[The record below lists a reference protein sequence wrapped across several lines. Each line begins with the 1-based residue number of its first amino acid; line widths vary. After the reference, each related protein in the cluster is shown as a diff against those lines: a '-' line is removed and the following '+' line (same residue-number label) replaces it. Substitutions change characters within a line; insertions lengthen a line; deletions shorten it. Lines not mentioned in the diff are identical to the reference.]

1 MARTVMIA
9 VLPTLGHL
17 NHGVALARLLA
28 RNGHRP
34 IVVSGAMVGEH
45 ARWLRPGVPVRTF
58 ASHDMLTDS
67 ASPAYRPHLEQLCD
81 PSKVVSAA
89 RDQLALID
97 EYGVDL
103 VINKDFFTSVLVA
116 ELRSLGYVSYYTD
129 GVESLI
135 KATNRQTVNNT
146 NQLSAQVAQ
155 AAMAL
160 GLPASSR
167 PVPDVLRSPLLN
179 IIRGFP
185 DTSAVDPTAIDALAD
200 PHAFAGALTYD
211 GPPDEIERQFDLLTA
226 HALPLTYITFGT
238 WLRDRARLAVAAA
251 ASTGIPGTTLLM
263 LGDAPVPAQAAPGLV
278 TAAYVPND
286 AALRLADVIVHHGG
300 HGTTL
305 SALVAGV
312 PQVIVPDNSRTNQAH
327 HGAAIAALGVGV
339 HLSPQD
345 LSVNSLTMAVQ
356 SLRRP
361 EVRERARDLAA
372 RLRIQSEA
380 MQASLLA
387 YIDTMHP

>member
-1 MARTVMIA
+1 M
-9 VLPTLGHL
+9 
-17 NHGVALARLLA
+17 
-28 RNGHRP
+28 
-34 IVVSGAMVGEH
+34 
-45 ARWLRPGVPVRTF
+45 
-58 ASHDMLTDS
+58 
-67 ASPAYRPHLEQLCD
+67 
-81 PSKVVSAA
+81 
-89 RDQLALID
+89 
-97 EYGVDL
+97 
-103 VINKDFFTSVLVA
+103 
-116 ELRSLGYVSYYTD
+116 
-129 GVESLI
+129 
-135 KATNRQTVNNT
+135 
-146 NQLSAQVAQ
+146 
-155 AAMAL
+155 
-160 GLPASSR
+160 
-167 PVPDVLRSPLLN
+167 LRSPLLN

-185 DTSAVDPTAIDALAD
+185 DTSVVDPTAIDTLVD

-211 GPPDEIERQFDLLTA
+211 GPPDEIERQFDMLTA

-238 WLRDRARLAVAAA
+238 WLRERTRLDVAAA
-251 ASTGIPGTTLLM
+251 ASTGIPGTTLLA
-263 LGDAPVPAQAAPGLV
+263 LGDVPAPKQTAPRLV

-286 AALRLADVIVHHGG
+286 AALRIADVIVHHGG

-312 PQVIVPDNSRTNQAH
+312 PQVIVPGNSRTNQAY

-345 LSVNSLTMAVQ
+345 LSANSLTMAVQ

-387 YIDTMHP
+387 YIDTIHP